1 MLREGVGTQD
11 EPDSG
16 SAIDLRIDSQRYHWH
31 GCIHADDEPGLP
43 RGHLCVLSMRDCQH
57 VYKASD
63 CNTEQDQRPDRK
75 AIVMDDCD
83 KASEQEEMHLNAALL
98 ARKPVM
104 AITGFCHNC
113 FAEISGHFCD
123 ADCRMDWERHDAAKR
138 RAGM

>member
-1 MLREGVGTQD
+1 M
-11 EPDSG
+11 
-16 SAIDLRIDSQRYHWH
+16 
-31 GCIHADDEPGLP
+31 
-43 RGHLCVLSMRDCQH
+43 
-57 VYKASD
+57 
-63 CNTEQDQRPDRK
+63 
-75 AIVMDDCD
+75 MDDCD

-123 ADCRMDWERHDAAKR
+123 ADCRMDWEKHDAAKR